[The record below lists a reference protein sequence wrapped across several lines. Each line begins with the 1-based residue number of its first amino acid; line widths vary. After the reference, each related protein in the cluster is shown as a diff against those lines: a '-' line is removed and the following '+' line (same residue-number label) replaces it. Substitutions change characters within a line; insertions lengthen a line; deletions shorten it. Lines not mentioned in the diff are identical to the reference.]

1 MAVKN
6 RQSLLDADIARALT
20 RKHKRCKEHG
30 DVQVVCLACAR
41 VFCPRCSA
49 TCPRCLTVATV
60 QQQEQKTQTKTRII
74 ISKAPVYAPPPLPTE
89 PRLREIQLALQP
101 FQVRGIERH
110 TDSGEW
116 MAVFPYRVNGYNTA
130 SDLADQVYRL
140 IKDRAVP
147 TSYGSGRL
155 FKPDRWFVSFRVRP
169 AG

>member
-1 MAVKN
+1 MAVKD
-6 RQSLLDADIARALT
+6 RQSLIEADIARALT

-41 VFCPRCSA
+41 VFCPRCA
-49 TCPRCLTVATV
+49 PNCPRCHTPADV
-60 QQQEQKTQTKTRII
+60 QEQKTKTKTRII
-74 ISKAPVYAPPPLPTE
+74 ISKKPVYEPPPLPTE

-101 FQVRGIERH
+101 FQVRGVERH
-110 TDSGEW
+110 VDSGEW
-116 MAVFPYRVNGYNTA
+116 MAVFPYRVNGYATA

-140 IKDRAVP
+140 IKDRATP

-155 FKPDRWFVSFRVRP
+155 FKPDRWFVSFKVRQ